1 MTIMTT
7 LQAAP
12 ELAATGTGFA
22 PVSSLTSAI
31 RVLRNLS
38 GFGRKSRFDR
48 LLSPRAVAQRI
59 ELMGADGT
67 TITVE
72 VSGAGSPMLL
82 VHGLG
87 GSHHDW
93 NATVERLARSH
104 RVYTLDLGGHG
115 ARVAVDARPTLQTM
129 ARDVALVIE
138 RLMIDRP
145 LLAGHSM
152 GALVI
157 MQYLREQ
164 GADRVAGVCFID
176 QSPLITTDAQWNLGL
191 FGTLTRE
198 QLHAA
203 VVRLGADFVETV
215 VSEAV
220 ARLGR
225 FRRADRGLL
234 GRLVRG
240 LLARFRDAMGV
251 APLLSILQS
260 LADSDFRDVIG
271 SLALPTLVV
280 LGGESKHYRGLPL
293 AAYYQAVLAHGVVT
307 TFADCGHS
315 PHREAPARFA
325 AELAAFAARI
335 HS

>member
-1 MTIMTT
+1 MTIVTT
-7 LQAAP
+7 LQTAP
-12 ELAATGTGFA
+12 DLAANGPGFA
-22 PVSSLTSAI
+22 PVSSLASAI

-48 LLSPRAVAQRI
+48 LLSPRAVAQRV
-59 ELMGADGT
+59 ELMGADAT

-72 VSGAGSPMLL
+72 VSGAGRPMLL

-93 NATVERLARSH
+93 DATVERLARSH

-115 ARVAVDARPTLQTM
+115 ARAAADARPTLQTM

-164 GADRVAGVCFID
+164 GADRIAGACFID
-176 QSPLITTDAQWNLGL
+176 QSPMITTDAQWRLGL

-198 QLHAA
+198 QLHTA

-215 VSEAV
+215 VSEAL

-225 FRRADRGLL
+225 FRRADRGVF
-234 GRLVRG
+234 GRVLRG
-240 LLARFRDAMGV
+240 LLTRFHDAIG
-251 APLLSILQS
+251 AGSLLSILQS
-260 LADSDFRDVIG
+260 LADSDFRDVVG
-271 SLALPTLVV
+271 GLALPTLVV
-280 LGGESKHYRGLPL
+280 LGGESRHYRGLPL
-293 AAYYQAVLAHGVVT
+293 AAYYQAVLANGAVT

-325 AELAAFAARI
+325 AELAAFAARLQG
-335 HS
+335 